1 MADDVKGTLEVDEDV
16 ADPKDPK
23 KTKKVEVTFLYVEL
37 KPKNDR
43 GGGPR
48 GIKIHRKG
56 SEKGSQQ
63 YKLDP
68 NPHDNTRYN
77 KEQKAFYKEV
87 AQDLVTHYYKDG
99 KKFPRYGT
107 RTVTALGV
115 TYKLIAW

>member
-68 NPHDNTRYN
+68 NPHDSCLIC
-77 KEQKAFYKEV
+77 V
-87 AQDLVTHYYKDG
+87 ARVMGRAAGYLL
-99 KKFPRYGT
+99 
-107 RTVTALGV
+107 TVNS
-115 TYKLIAW
+115 IAH